1 MATITIEGLDE
12 YMKQLKDLGDKAPEI
27 IDKAITGAGEIV
39 ADAIRNNTPVDNGD
53 LRDSVS
59 LSEPFTDKYGGRWVK
74 VYFDGYDSKGV
85 PNSLKARA
93 IESGHSIGRGPNAD
107 KKVGKHPFVRKTVN
121 RIKGSVTD
129 FIKKSVEA
137 EIEKVMK

>member
-1 MATITIEGLDE
+1 MATITIEGIDQ
-12 YMKQLKDLGDKAPEI
+12 YMMKLNELGDKTPEI
-27 IDKAITGAGEIV
+27 IDKVIQDAGEKV
-39 ADAIRNNTPVDNGD
+39 ADAIRSNTPINTGD
-53 LRDSVS
+53 LRNSVS

-129 FIKKSVEA
+129 FIEKSVEA